1 MSAKP
6 LTNRT
11 TLKNDSAAV
20 TVLPVAR
27 GRAFTRGLV
36 WTVPAV
42 LIAGT
47 IFLVARPLNFA
58 PTGTSN
64 RIVDYSIAL
73 ALIPFAIVG
82 IAMAIK
88 ATSSLAL
95 AFWPVRLGVFLTE
108 HGVRMRLGP
117 LGVKSFDA
125 ARINV
130 RYPFELIDEDDNGG
144 VEAFSAA
151 NGPSKLAPA
160 VGPDHARLRERHG
173 GRRRKTAPTDHRGL
187 APTTRGYEPDRCI
200 AVCSR
205 LTTCRCAPGC

>member
-47 IFLVARPLNFA
+47 IFLVARPLNFS

-73 ALIPFAIVG
+73 ALIPFAIVA

-125 ARINV
+125 ARIKV

-144 VEAFSAA
+144 FEAFLPEEEQLRRFLPRMDHPNSPRPLDRIMLDYVSATEEDA
-151 NGPSKLAPA
+151 
-160 VGPDHARLRERHG
+160 ARLLRPIIEGWH
-173 GRRRKTAPTDHRGL
+173 RRREDTSRTD
-187 APTTRGYEPDRCI
+187 A
-200 AVCSR
+200 
-205 LTTCRCAPGC
+205 

>member
-47 IFLVARPLNFA
+47 IFLVARPLNFS

-144 VEAFSAA
+144 FEAFLPEEEQMAEFLPRMLHPDASEPINRLILKFSMGTEAEVAA
-151 NGPSKLAPA
+151 AFGPMIQQWRSNQEAKRA
-160 VGPDHARLRERHG
+160 
-173 GRRRKTAPTDHRGL
+173 
-187 APTTRGYEPDRCI
+187 
-200 AVCSR
+200 
-205 LTTCRCAPGC
+205 